1 MNKFTCPICKQK
13 FMQKD
18 RTLVC
23 PNGHAFDMAR
33 QGYVNLLR
41 PGKGGSVRHG
51 DDKLMVKARTAF
63 LDAGF
68 YYPLRDAVTS
78 AVLRHAKKDATLL
91 DAGCGEGFY
100 TSHVR
105 DAMDAAALSP
115 KIYGIDVSK
124 DAIHA
129 CAVRDKNIRLAVASI
144 FDLPAENES
153 VDILINLFAPY
164 DAVEFSRVLKD
175 GGTLIRVFPKER
187 HLWEL
192 KCAVYDT
199 PYENEIDTLAL
210 DGFTLTGETFINF
223 DFHLETNA
231 QINNLF
237 KMTPYYYKT
246 SREDQKKL
254 ENLQKLATHA
264 EFLLVEYQKNTLS
277 HNVDL
282 TETLSI

>member
-1 MNKFTCPICKQK
+1 MNYFTCPICKQT
-13 FMQKD
+13 FTQKD

-23 PNGHAFDMAR
+23 PKGHAFDMAK

-41 PGKGGSVRHG
+41 PGKGGAVRHG
-51 DDKLMVKARTAF
+51 DDKLMVRARTAF

-68 YYPLRDAVTS
+68 YDALRDAVTKE
-78 AVLRHAKKDATLL
+78 VLSHAKAGDTLL

-100 TSHVR
+100 TAHIR
-105 DAMDAAALSP
+105 RALLDAKKEASV
-115 KIYGIDVSK
+115 YGIDVSK

-129 CAVRDKNIRLAVASI
+129 CAVRDRGIRLAVASI
-144 FDLPAENES
+144 FDLPKENES

-164 DAVEFSRVLKD
+164 DAAEFSRVMKE
-175 GGTLIRVFPKER
+175 GGTLIRVFPRER

-192 KCAVYDT
+192 KCAVYST

-210 DGFTLTGETFINF
+210 EGFSLVKETPVTF
-223 DFHLETNA
+223 DLHLNKAEYIDA
-231 QINNLF
+231 LF

-254 ENLQKLATHA
+254 EMLEKLDTHG
-264 EFLLVEYQKNTLS
+264 EFLLVTYKKETCAPNG
-277 HNVDL
+277 DL
-282 TETLSI
+282 TEAPSV

>member
-1 MNKFTCPICKQK
+1 MNRFTCPICKQR
-13 FMQKD
+13 FTQKD
-18 RTLVC
+18 RSLVC
-23 PNGHAFDMAR
+23 PKGHTFDMAK

-51 DDKLMVKARTAF
+51 DDKLMVRARTVF

-68 YYPLRDAVTS
+68 YDALRDAVTKE
-78 AVLRHAKKDATLL
+78 VLTHAKAGDTLL

-100 TSHVR
+100 TSHIRRTLAEAGREISV
-105 DAMDAAALSP
+105 
-115 KIYGIDVSK
+115 YGIDVSK

-129 CAVRDKNIRLAVASI
+129 CAVRDRGIHLAVASI
-144 FDLPAENES
+144 FDLPKENES
-153 VDILINLFAPY
+153 VNVLINLFAPY
-164 DAVEFSRVLKD
+164 DAAEFSRVLKK
-175 GGTLIRVFPKER
+175 GGTLIRVFPRER

-210 DGFTLTGETFINF
+210 EGFTLVKETPVTF
-223 DFHLETNA
+223 DLHLNKAEYIDA
-231 QINNLF
+231 LF

-254 ENLQKLATHA
+254 ENLEKLDTHG
-264 EFLLVEYQKNTLS
+264 EFLLVTYKKEASARNG
-277 HNVDL
+277 DL
-282 TETLSI
+282 TEAPSV

>member
-1 MNKFTCPICKQK
+1 MNHFTCPICKQK
-13 FMQKD
+13 FTQKD

-23 PNGHAFDMAR
+23 PNGHAFDMAK

-51 DDKLMVKARTAF
+51 DDKLMVRARTAF

-68 YYPLRDAVTS
+68 YDALRDAVTKE
-78 AVLRHAKKDATLL
+78 VLAHAQKDVTLL

-100 TSHVR
+100 TAHIR
-105 DAMDAAALSP
+105 QALLDAEKEPS
-115 KIYGIDVSK
+115 IYGIDVSR
-124 DAIHA
+124 DAVHA
-129 CAVRDKNIRLAVASI
+129 CAVRDRGIRLAVASI
-144 FDLPAENES
+144 FDLPKENES

-164 DAVEFSRVLKD
+164 DAAEFSRVLKE
-175 GGTLIRVFPKER
+175 GGTLIRVFPRER

-210 DGFTLTGETFINF
+210 EGFTLVNETPVTF
-223 DFHLETNA
+223 DLHLAKTEEIDA
-231 QINNLF
+231 LF

-254 ENLQKLATHA
+254 ENLQSLDTHG
-264 EFLLVEYQKNTLS
+264 EFLIVTYKKASASPNA
-277 HNVDL
+277 DL
-282 TETLSI
+282 TDTSSL